1 MTQFNPFIRDVC
13 PICDQKLVKFSYN
26 DFESL
31 ECSDH
36 YRSSWCYVRT
46 AEGVIGP
53 SPVEANVYIP
63 GLRVANR
70 VSLYYYPPIL
80 SSDDANTVV
89 NRNGVNA
96 FTITGYFPVKWKS
109 LDETFQRL
117 LTLITFS

>member
-13 PICDQKLVKFSYN
+13 PICDQKLEVSSYN

-36 YRSSWCYVRT
+36 YRSSWCYIRT
-46 AEGVIGP
+46 SDGVIGP
-53 SPVEANVYIP
+53 SPIEANVYIP
-63 GLRVANR
+63 GLWSANR
-70 VSLYYYPPIL
+70 VTLYYYPAVL
-80 SSDDANTVV
+80 QLEAYTRV
-89 NRNGVNA
+89 NRNGSVA
-96 FTITGYFPVKWKS
+96 FSVPGYFPVKWKS